1 MIVTIDMTLLPTI
14 IEVGAIAG
22 GLVIYLGDRRIS
34 NKVRK
39 VRYARML
46 LAELKILRK
55 KTALYNDTD
64 MDSIDN
70 STELLPRN
78 AYDGL
83 VSSSNIAYLDHPLQ
97 MQIHQFYELVFVH
110 NHNLPGTNFSQGG
123 FLGPQDE
130 DGEPRWIKPELRCL
144 IFSIEEFIHKNQLRP
159 RWKWVLKMLW
169 RTYGD

>member
-1 MIVTIDMTLLPTI
+1 M
-14 IEVGAIAG
+14 G
-22 GLVIYLGDRRIS
+22 GLALYLGDKRVS

-55 KTALYNDTD
+55 KMELYDDDD

-70 STELLPRN
+70 STEILPRN

-97 MQIHQFYELVFVH
+97 MQVHQFYELVFVH
-110 NHNLPGTNFSQGG
+110 NHDLTKTNFPQGD
-123 FLGPQDE
+123 FLGPRDE
-130 DGEPRWIKPELRCL
+130 DGEPRWIKPELHRL
-144 IFSIEEFIHKNQLRP
+144 IFFIEGFIRKNQLGP
-159 RWKWVLKMLW
+159 RWKWVLKVLW